1 VPDNDT
7 NFGIGTLV
15 DDLAGKKTPEVGTVR
30 REAAFAF
37 IFATVLLDML
47 AVGIIIPVLP
57 KLVFDFLG
65 GNAAETAKILG
76 IFGTAW
82 ALMQFFFS
90 PLQGALSDSFGRRL
104 MILLSNFGV
113 GLDYVLMAL
122 APTLGWLFV
131 GRVVSGITA
140 ASISTAYAYVAD
152 VTPPDKRAAGF
163 GLLGA
168 AFGAGFVLGPA
179 LGGLAGTISPRLP
192 FWIAAGLSLAN
203 ALYGLVI
210 LPESLPVAR
219 RARFAWRRANPF
231 GALAL
236 LRSRAML
243 LRLAFVN
250 FLGNLAHAV
259 LPSIGVLYMMYR
271 YGWNE
276 SLVGL
281 TLAAVG
287 VASIIVQGLVVGP
300 VTRWVGERA
309 ALMLGLVFGVGG
321 FVIFALA
328 PNGLTFWLA
337 IPVMALWG
345 LEGPACMAL
354 MSRLV
359 GASEQGQ
366 LQGAN
371 ASVTGIA
378 NLFGPGLFTLTFA
391 FAIGGGRE
399 FNLPGAPFLI
409 ASFLLAAA
417 AVAAWL
423 ATRE

>member
-1 VPDNDT
+1 
-7 NFGIGTLV
+7 
-15 DDLAGKKTPEVGTVR
+15 VR
-30 REAAFAF
+30 REAAFVL

-131 GRVVSGITA
+131 GRVISGITA

-152 VTPPDKRAAGF
+152 VTPPDKRAARF

-192 FWIAAGLSLAN
+192 FWVAAGLSLAN
-203 ALYGLVI
+203 ASYGLVI
-210 LPESLPVAR
+210 LPESLPAAR
-219 RARFAWRRANPF
+219 RTRFAWRRANPF

-236 LRSRAML
+236 LRSHAML
-243 LRLAFVN
+243 FRLAIIN

-276 SLVGL
+276 SIVGL

-287 VASIIVQGLVVGP
+287 AASIIVRGLVVGP
-300 VTRWVGERA
+300 VTRCVGERA

-321 FVIFALA
+321 FLIFALA
-328 PNGLTFWLA
+328 PNGLIFWLA

-409 ASFLLAAA
+409 ASLLLAAA